1 MQNDHKDEGAP
12 AREYDVLVKH
22 NGESF
27 TLFIPELGIIKNHQ
41 NLNEGYRELKKA
53 EEEYFKNLKKFGA
66 QDFLPEPNP
75 HQGNIFKASKS
86 NINLSGLIPFTAKA
100 AIIIMLFF
108 GFASISTVVL
118 GNITSKGFSRLVNK
132 VQASQ
137 PLNKLFANMEAVS
150 PEAVEKQAQQV
161 RRIGKKIQ
169 PVISEL
175 KLLWKSNASTEA
187 ILRKDPGSPLE
198 SP

>member
-1 MQNDHKDEGAP
+1 
-12 AREYDVLVKH
+12 
-22 NGESF
+22 
-27 TLFIPELGIIKNHQ
+27 
-41 NLNEGYRELKKA
+41 
-53 EEEYFKNLKKFGA
+53 
-66 QDFLPEPNP
+66 
-75 HQGNIFKASKS
+75 
-86 NINLSGLIPFTAKA
+86 
-100 AIIIMLFF
+100 MLFF

-187 ILRKDPGSPLE
+187 ILRKEPGSPLE